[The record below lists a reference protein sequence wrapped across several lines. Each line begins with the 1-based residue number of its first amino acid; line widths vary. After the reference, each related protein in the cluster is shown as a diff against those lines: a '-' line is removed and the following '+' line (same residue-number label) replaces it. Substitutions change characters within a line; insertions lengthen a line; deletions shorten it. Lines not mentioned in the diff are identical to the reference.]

1 MLTFNVANNHYQINA
16 SNVASEACKF
26 IQKKTKEWKSSS
38 DVDWKDTSVINLLFH
53 RLIIWRQVF
62 WTLDIY
68 IYHRDKIL
76 LFNCLDFHFCSYAH
90 HLLFWEKKMIYA
102 ISLFLFRVIIASR
115 AFFFVFKT
123 IDRWYHR
130 SFFSSLWH
138 TPHIYI

>member
-1 MLTFNVANNHYQINA
+1 MQATSLVKLVSLY
-16 SNVASEACKF
+16 K
-26 IQKKTKEWKSSS
+26 KKTKEWKSSS

-68 IYHRDKIL
+68 ITEIKFCYLSIYIFISVRMLIIYYFERRKWSTQFHYFSLEL
-76 LFNCLDFHFCSYAH
+76 L
-90 HLLFWEKKMIYA
+90 LL
-102 ISLFLFRVIIASR
+102 LGL
-115 AFFFVFKT
+115 FFVFKT